1 MSRVGEYL
9 VHRALLHD
17 TPGVHDHHIVR
28 HLGDNAQVVGDE
40 HNGGIDLILQVTQQV
55 QYLRLDGHIQGRG
68 GLIGDDEPGA
78 ARQCHGDHDALAHAA
93 GQLVGE
99 VLIHALAVGD
109 AHHLQQLDGALLDLL
124 LGAALVVVEGDD
136 LVQLVA
142 DAEHRVQ
149 GGHRLLEDHGHRV
162 APQVLHDLVRR
173 FCHII
178 DLIAQVQAY
187 LALHHLT
194 LWPLEQ
200 LHQGQA
206 GNGLAAAGLAHHAHG
221 LADGHGEADA
231 VHRFDHTGVGKEVG
245 VEVVKLHGVVGVV
258 HLGEVLRLRY
268 VLPLALFLQL
278 VGDLAVFLGNTAGL
292 PGGHIAVVSL
302 RCHSDPLLSQRFIFG
317 SNASR
322 RPSPTKL
329 KPSTVSIRQI
339 PAGIQMNQ
347 YSVST

>member
-1 MSRVGEYL
+1 MGEYL

-17 TPGVHDHHIVR
+17 TPGVHDHHVVR
-28 HLGDNAQVVGDE
+28 HLSDDTQVVGDE
-40 HNGGIDLILQVTQQV
+40 HDGGIDLILQVAQQI
-55 QYLRLDGHIQGRG
+55 QYLRLDGHVQGRG
-68 GLIGDDEPGA
+68 RLIGDDDPGA
-78 ARQCHGDHDALAHAA
+78 ARQGHGDHDALAHTA

-149 GGHRLLEDHGHRV
+149 GGHGLLENHGDRV
-162 APQVLHDLVRR
+162 APQVLHDLIRR
-173 FCHII
+173 FRHVVG
-178 DLIAQVQAY
+178 LIAQVQAY
-187 LALHHLT
+187 LALHHLA
-194 LWPLEQ
+194 LRPLQQ
-200 LHQGQA
+200 LHQRQA
-206 GNGLAAAGLAHHAHG
+206 GNGLTAAGLAHHAHG
-221 LADGHGEADA
+221 LADGDGEADA
-231 VHRFDHTGVGKEVG
+231 VHGFDHAGVGEEVG
-245 VEVVKLHGVVGVV
+245 MEVIKLHGVAGIV
-258 HLGEVLRLRY
+258 HLGEVLCLRY
-268 VLPLALFLQL
+268 VFPLTLLLQL
-278 VGDLAVFLGNTAGL
+278 VGDLAVFLGNTAGF
-292 PGGHIAVVSL
+292 PGGHIAVVSF